1 MRAEIP
7 MSEGFQDGG
16 ASGGVIENAL
26 AIAIGTVWACL
37 GIAAPHALPVEIRTA
52 KAAHRLRMDCPMKPR
67 HIICLGI
74 AYAANAGAQAP
85 APPVVIE
92 ERPPVVIERTITGAE
107 AAAGRRLDA
116 ELARQR
122 LGIAPV
128 ELPAPEGRIVETE
141 TETTIVE
148 RPGLPP
154 RVYKTERN
162 VVIVEGRE
170 LPYLTIPVLF
180 VEGSAELLDEQSRLA
195 IGDTAAAIK
204 DVLAT
209 NPTAIFDVEGHT
221 STDGSDEMNLK
232 LSADRARRVHAELIE
247 RYGMPASALA
257 AHGYGENYPMYPD
270 GTEEQMMLDRR
281 VLVVRVR

>member
-1 MRAEIP
+1 MK
-7 MSEGFQDGG
+7 
-16 ASGGVIENAL
+16 
-26 AIAIGTVWACL
+26 
-37 GIAAPHALPVEIRTA
+37 ALPN
-52 KAAHRLRMDCPMKPR
+52 
-67 HIICLGI
+67 ICLSLACA
-74 AYAANAGAQAP
+74 AYAGAQPP

-92 ERPPVVIERTITGAE
+92 ETPPVVIETTPTDAE
-107 AAAGRRLDA
+107 IAAARRLDG
-116 ELARQR
+116 ELARRR

-128 ELPAPEGRIVETE
+128 ILPAPEPGIVE

-148 RPGLPP
+148 TPGLPP

-195 IGDTAAAIK
+195 IEDTAAAIK
-204 DVLAT
+204 DVLVA

-221 STDGSDEMNLK
+221 STDGSDEMNMK
-232 LSADRARRVHAELIE
+232 LSADRARRIHTELIT
-247 RYGMPASALA
+247 RYGVPASALS
-257 AHGYGENYPMYPD
+257 AHGYGENYPAYPN

-281 VLVVRVR
+281 VLVVRVK